1 MARRT
6 KKLGVWLGGLHVADL
21 EQTRWPSI
29 RCRYT
34 PLVLERWPNNSPVI
48 SCSLPLVERPQ
59 DALEFC
65 QGLLPEGQA
74 LQQMAASAGVAVNET
89 FGLLARFGRDV
100 AGALVIGEEP
110 PDPSRFDV
118 AEYDGDSL
126 HAEIIGLPEHPL
138 GAHDDSE
145 LSLAGLQ
152 DKLLLVA
159 LDGGRWGRPLHGR
172 PSTHILKMDDRRHPG
187 LIAAEAE
194 CLELAR
200 HLGLTTIESRLVS
213 VGDETPL
220 VISRFDR
227 IVRGDGSVDRVHQE
241 DLCQALALDPRD
253 ARGGKKYERYGGPS
267 LSDAARLLDLY
278 SADPAAE
285 LDKLL
290 CAATFTVLIGNA
302 DAHGKNLAFLHSTP
316 ETVSLAPLYDTVPTL
331 LWPRL
336 RKEAAMRIGGRSLLT
351 EITVDDLVREAHAWG
366 IREAHARESATETV
380 NRALQG
386 LDQGL
391 LPGSSD
397 VGALV
402 RNQAA
407 TLLAG

>member
-6 KKLGVWLGGLHVADL
+6 KRLEVWLGGLHVADL

-34 PLVLERWPNNSPVI
+34 PLALERWPNNSPVI

-59 DALEFC
+59 DALAFC
-65 QGLLPEGQA
+65 RGLLPEGQA

-110 PDPSRFDV
+110 PDPSRFGV
-118 AEYDGDSL
+118 AEYDDETL
-126 HAEIIGLPEHPL
+126 YAEIIGLAEHPL

-152 DKLLLVA
+152 DKLLLVE

-172 PSTHILKMDDRRHPG
+172 PSTHILKMDDPRHLG

-200 HLGLTTIESRLVS
+200 HLDLTTIESRLIS

-227 IVRGDGSVDRVHQE
+227 IVRRDGSVDRVHQE
-241 DLCQALALDPRD
+241 DLCQALAMDPGD

-267 LSDAARLLDLY
+267 LRDAARLLDLY

-290 CAATFTVLIGNA
+290 RAATFTVLIGNA
-302 DAHGKNLAFLHSTP
+302 DAHGKNLAFLHPTP

-331 LWPRL
+331 LWPKL
-336 RKEAAMRIGGRSLLT
+336 RKDAAMRIGGRSLLT

-366 IREAHARESATETV
+366 IREAQARESAAETV

-386 LDQGL
+386 LDEGL
-391 LPGSSD
+391 LRGFSE